1 MPTAVAL
8 LSKELGCESEL
19 MPGGGWWDLRR
30 AGSLTMAQ
38 TQAILEPWLVFGE
51 RVCCLKGGWRDPP
64 TCCHLRGDGSPRST
78 RQGHGAPLLC
88 AAAAWP
94 CPSHRVEVG
103 GGEV

>member
-64 TCCHLRGDGSPRST
+64 TCCHLRGDGSPVPHARDT
-78 RQGHGAPLLC
+78 APHCCVRLLLGL
-88 AAAAWP
+88 AHHTGW
-94 CPSHRVEVG
+94 RWGE
-103 GGEV
+103 GEV